1 MSSIPLASVDAYNRW
16 CKIFTNKVS
25 LDIFTNCFMKLY
37 KITNSTKLR
46 DFQYRLLHKKIPS
59 NLELHKWGVKKND
72 RCELCSEQD
81 SIQHLLYYCD
91 HVIDIWQQWI
101 AEVHD
106 NFNIKIDLTFEMI
119 VLNTFTN
126 RPGSLINLMG
136 LVGAS
141 PCHDSL
147 IFMSTHKATAARCL
161 SHHQATYGLPPSAW
175 PL

>member
-1 MSSIPLASVDAYNRW
+1 M
-16 CKIFTNKVS
+16 
-25 LDIFTNCFMKLY
+25 FTNCFMKLY

-59 NLELHKWGVKKND
+59 NRELHKWGVKKND

-136 LVGAS
+136 LVLKQ
-141 PCHDSL
+141 L
-147 IFMSTHKATAARCL
+147 IFRYKCLGKKISYRIFKHELEFIEKIKLYKTRLTNRFDTHQRKWEVF
-161 SHHQATYGLPPSAW
+161 SSQ
-175 PL
+175 